1 MVEMTTTAFV
11 AGASALA
18 ARPRGLLGSRVC
30 SRPSSAMAARRR
42 APTLCLATPAK
53 PKAAD
58 ENEEILDEM
67 AMRAAE
73 IHEVLTGLEE
83 FKMRIIDGAFPR
95 LRCTVCD

>member
-1 MVEMTTTAFV
+1 
-11 AGASALA
+11 
-18 ARPRGLLGSRVC
+18 
-30 SRPSSAMAARRR
+30 MAARRR

-95 LRCTVCD
+95 LRCTVCDCAAYVNELLRYLRLAGF